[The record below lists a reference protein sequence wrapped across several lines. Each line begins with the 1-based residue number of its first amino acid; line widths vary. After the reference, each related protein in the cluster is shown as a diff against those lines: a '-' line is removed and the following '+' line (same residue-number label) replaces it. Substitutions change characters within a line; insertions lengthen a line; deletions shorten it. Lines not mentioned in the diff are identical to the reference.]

1 MLFKHSKGVNV
12 KEEDKKKV
20 WELYFDKKYSYSQIM
35 DYFKGKYVY
44 ADIKKAINSRY
55 KGL

>member
-1 MLFKHSKGVNV
+1 M

-20 WELYFDKKYSYSQIM
+20 WELYFDKMYSYSQIM